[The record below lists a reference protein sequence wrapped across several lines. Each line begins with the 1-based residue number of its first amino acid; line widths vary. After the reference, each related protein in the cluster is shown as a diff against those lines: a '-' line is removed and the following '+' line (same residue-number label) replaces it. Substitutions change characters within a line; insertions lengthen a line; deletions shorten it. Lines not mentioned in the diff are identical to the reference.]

1 MSIQVKDGW
10 WYKNRIGDV
19 VQAFGNPTSV
29 SAYRFA
35 YLLDDEKVTVDERGE
50 YYTGG
55 EGDDWDLV
63 EEIGPFNTVVNIP
76 EHPPYNHDPNTHSL
90 SEALTCYVSFRD
102 TPDVEALPD
111 NTYAHILLNG
121 ALLVRTL
128 GDDRQVALFAP
139 NSWVNY
145 VNKGAK

>member
-10 WYKNRIGDV
+10 WYKTRGGVTTQMRSIGYDSE
-19 VQAFGNPTSV
+19 FKWEGIDSGLT
-29 SAYRFA
+29 YR
-35 YLLDDEKVTVDERGE
+35 DDGSWLIIEGE
-50 YYTGG
+50 
-55 EGDDWDLV
+55 ESSNDLV
-63 EEIGPFNTVVNIP
+63 EEIGPTREPSAVSPLNNIDRP
-76 EHPPYNHDPNTHSL
+76 VAL

-111 NTYAHILLNG
+111 NTYAHILPNG